1 MINNRRSICFFSGCC
16 FNGLKCL
23 IWHQRKDSLSLFLM
37 LIKHFFEFLSFSC
50 NSMCELPGN
59 GLKLEILTYSV
70 SIDSIIQPNPSLIQ
84 LSVLLKTSWKDFPRL
99 STGPITI
106 LLAEKRKLEQIF
118 SLYFLWIYLTKLSV

>member
-1 MINNRRSICFFSGCC
+1 MY
-16 FNGLKCL
+16 
-23 IWHQRKDSLSLFLM
+23 
-37 LIKHFFEFLSFSC
+37 
-50 NSMCELPGN
+50 ELPGN